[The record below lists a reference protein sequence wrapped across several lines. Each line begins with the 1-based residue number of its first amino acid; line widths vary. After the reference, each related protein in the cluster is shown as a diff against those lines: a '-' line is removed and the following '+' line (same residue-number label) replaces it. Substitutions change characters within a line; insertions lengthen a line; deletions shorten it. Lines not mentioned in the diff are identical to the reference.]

1 LEEALFTQ
9 KHTYSDIRLS
19 IDGCR
24 VYSVGWTIVLN
35 IASKAIVYSRHGNMG
50 FRALLPNNTGG
61 IRVMTTLTLVKKT
74 SFKVA
79 SLATTIL
86 LSICTPV
93 RAFMFGTSGIQF
105 DQDTNI
111 NFTFQESHGGYKSS
125 LWVAQADSGNTDYS
139 SIARLF
145 YESQPSDNGSANEW
159 KGSFGTAVTSDNGS
173 ITQTFTFLKDQIYAL
188 LLWSDSGIGDQFEQY
203 VSSSTFMNSPEWS
216 AADNNFRR
224 DDCLVTG
231 CQQAVFGNFML
242 DYNSNTSFTKMNG
255 GNGSGQYSF
264 VTMTQLAQGIQISF
278 DDAGANDQ
286 DFQDFTVSAQLA
298 PQTTTQQPQRTPIS
312 LDNRPRNHIKFHHS
326 TAKAQLPRGSVPGP
340 VPEPVPEPVT
350 VFGTILGIGTL
361 AAARRKKKRGQERE
375 K

>member
-1 LEEALFTQ
+1 
-9 KHTYSDIRLS
+9 
-19 IDGCR
+19 
-24 VYSVGWTIVLN
+24 
-35 IASKAIVYSRHGNMG
+35 
-50 FRALLPNNTGG
+50 
-61 IRVMTTLTLVKKT
+61 MTTLTLVKKT

-111 NFTFQESHGGYKSS
+111 NFTFQTSRGRYQSS
-125 LWVAQADSGNTDYS
+125 LWVAQADSGNTSYS

-145 YESQPSDNGSANEW
+145 YESQPSDNGRADEW
-159 KGSFGTAVTSDNGS
+159 KGSFGRAVTSDNGS

-188 LLWSDSGIGDQFEQY
+188 LLWSDSGTGEQFEQY

-224 DDCLVTG
+224 YDCPVTG

-242 DYNSNTSFTKMNG
+242 DYNSTNSFTNMNG
-255 GNGSGQYSF
+255 GNGPEQYSF

-278 DDAGANDQ
+278 DDGGANDQ

-298 PQTTTQQPQRTPIS
+298 PETTTQEPQGRQIS
-312 LDNRPRNHIKFHHS
+312 FDDRPGNVIKFNHS
-326 TAKAQLPRGSVPGP
+326 TASAQLPRGPVPGP

-350 VFGTILGIGTL
+350 VFGTILGIGVL
-361 AAARRKKKRGQERE
+361 AGARRKKKRGQQRE

>member
-1 LEEALFTQ
+1 
-9 KHTYSDIRLS
+9 
-19 IDGCR
+19 
-24 VYSVGWTIVLN
+24 
-35 IASKAIVYSRHGNMG
+35 
-50 FRALLPNNTGG
+50 
-61 IRVMTTLTLVKKT
+61 MTTLTLVKKT

-105 DQDTNI
+105 DRDTNI
-111 NFTFQESHGGYKSS
+111 NFTFQASHGAYQSS
-125 LWVAQADSGNTDYS
+125 LWVAQADSDNTGYS

-145 YESQPSDNGSANEW
+145 YEIQRSDNGSANEW

-173 ITQTFTFLKDQIYAL
+173 ITQSFTFLQDQIYAL
-188 LLWSDSGIGDQFEQY
+188 LLWSDSGTGEQFEQY

-224 DDCLVTG
+224 YDCLVTG

-242 DYNSNTSFTKMNG
+242 DDNSSNSFTNING
-255 GNGSGQYSF
+255 GNGPEQYSS

-278 DDAGANDQ
+278 DDAGGYDL
-286 DFQDFTVSAQLA
+286 DFQDFALSAQLA
-298 PQTTTQQPQRTPIS
+298 PETTTQQAQRPQIPS
-312 LDNRPRNHIKFHHS
+312 NDRPGPRPENHVKFHHS
-326 TAKAQLPRGSVPGP
+326 TGSGELPPGP
-340 VPEPVPEPVT
+340 APEPVPEPLT
-350 VFGTILGIGTL
+350 VFGTILGIGAL
-361 AAARRKKKRGQERE
+361 AGARRKKKRGQQRE